1 MPNANVLKQKQE
13 QVAAL
18 AEKMKNS
25 AAGVL
30 VDYRG
35 ITVADDTKLRRE
47 LREAGVEY
55 AVIKNNILRRA
66 AEEAGLGELTA
77 HMYGTSAFAY
87 SPEDPIA
94 AAKILN
100 KFAESHKDKF
110 DIRAGY
116 MDGKVLDEAGVIA
129 EDLPIR
135 RDGNIKGWLPIMYG
149 CNNFCSY
156 CIVPYVRGR
165 ERSREP
171 EDIIKEAKE
180 LIASGCKDITLL
192 GQNVNSY
199 GKNLDRDINFSKL
212 LRQYYMAKTQLY

>member
-116 MDGKVLDEAGVIA
+116 ML
-129 EDLPIR
+129 
-135 RDGNIKGWLPIMYG
+135 
-149 CNNFCSY
+149 S
-156 CIVPYVRGR
+156 
-165 ERSREP
+165 
-171 EDIIKEAKE
+171 
-180 LIASGCKDITLL
+180 LIHI
-192 GQNVNSY
+192 
-199 GKNLDRDINFSKL
+199 
-212 LRQYYMAKTQLY
+212 

>member
-77 HMYGTSAFAY
+77 
-87 SPEDPIA
+87 
-94 AAKILN
+94 
-100 KFAESHKDKF
+100 
-110 DIRAGY
+110 
-116 MDGKVLDEAGVIA
+116 
-129 EDLPIR
+129 
-135 RDGNIKGWLPIMYG
+135 
-149 CNNFCSY
+149 
-156 CIVPYVRGR
+156 YVRYQR
-165 ERSREP
+165 
-171 EDIIKEAKE
+171 
-180 LIASGCKDITLL
+180 
-192 GQNVNSY
+192 
-199 GKNLDRDINFSKL
+199 
-212 LRQYYMAKTQLY
+212 LRLFPRGSHRCR

>member
-77 HMYGTSAFAY
+77 QCMAPA
-87 SPEDPIA
+87 P
-94 AAKILN
+94 
-100 KFAESHKDKF
+100 
-110 DIRAGY
+110 
-116 MDGKVLDEAGVIA
+116 
-129 EDLPIR
+129 LPIPPR
-135 RDGNIKGWLPIMYG
+135 IPSLPL
-149 CNNFCSY
+149 
-156 CIVPYVRGR
+156 
-165 ERSREP
+165 RS
-171 EDIIKEAKE
+171 
-180 LIASGCKDITLL
+180 
-192 GQNVNSY
+192 
-199 GKNLDRDINFSKL
+199 
-212 LRQYYMAKTQLY
+212 

>member
-100 KFAESHKDKF
+100 KFTESHKDKF

-129 EDLPIR
+129 VAKLPGKQELLTMLCMALN
-135 RDGNIKGWLPIMYG
+135 GNI
-149 CNNFCSY
+149 
-156 CIVPYVRGR
+156 RGLAVALDAIR
-165 ERSREP
+165 EK
-171 EDIIKEAKE
+171 KEGEA
-180 LIASGCKDITLL
+180 A
-192 GQNVNSY
+192 
-199 GKNLDRDINFSKL
+199 
-212 LRQYYMAKTQLY
+212 

>member
-77 HMYGTSAFAY
+77 HMYGTSAFA
-87 SPEDPIA
+87 

-129 EDLPIR
+129 VAKLPGKQELLTMLCMALT
-135 RDGNIKGWLPIMYG
+135 GNI
-149 CNNFCSY
+149 
-156 CIVPYVRGR
+156 RGLAVALDAIR
-165 ERSREP
+165 EK
-171 EDIIKEAKE
+171 KEGEA
-180 LIASGCKDITLL
+180 A
-192 GQNVNSY
+192 
-199 GKNLDRDINFSKL
+199 
-212 LRQYYMAKTQLY
+212 

>member
-100 KFAESHKDKF
+100 K
-110 DIRAGY
+110 
-116 MDGKVLDEAGVIA
+116 
-129 EDLPIR
+129 LPSPTRTSSI
-135 RDGNIKGWLPIMYG
+135 
-149 CNNFCSY
+149 S
-156 CIVPYVRGR
+156 VPAIWTVR
-165 ERSREP
+165 
-171 EDIIKEAKE
+171 
-180 LIASGCKDITLL
+180 
-192 GQNVNSY
+192 
-199 GKNLDRDINFSKL
+199 FSM
-212 LRQYYMAKTQLY
+212 RQA

>member
-116 MDGKVLDEAGVIA
+116 MDGAG
-129 EDLPIR
+129 
-135 RDGNIKGWLPIMYG
+135 
-149 CNNFCSY
+149 
-156 CIVPYVRGR
+156 RGR
-165 ERSREP
+165 RYCCGQAARQAGAAHHAVHGAQWQHP
-171 EDIIKEAKE
+171 RPGRG
-180 LIASGCKDITLL
+180 SGCHPREKGGRGCLISRPRTVSRTSLQNIYLIGGFISWLISQNLL
-192 GQNVNSY
+192 
-199 GKNLDRDINFSKL
+199 KKSK
-212 LRQYYMAKTQLY
+212 A

>member
-129 EDLPIR
+129 VAKLPGKQELLTMLCMALN
-135 RDGNIKGWLPIMYG
+135 GNIRGLAVALDPREKGGRGCLISRPRTVSRTSLQNIYLIGGFISWLISQ
-149 CNNFCSY
+149 N
-156 CIVPYVRGR
+156 
-165 ERSREP
+165 
-171 EDIIKEAKE
+171 
-180 LIASGCKDITLL
+180 LL
-192 GQNVNSY
+192 
-199 GKNLDRDINFSKL
+199 KKSK
-212 LRQYYMAKTQLY
+212 A

>member
-66 AEEAGLGELTA
+66 A
-77 HMYGTSAFAY
+77 
-87 SPEDPIA
+87 D
-94 AAKILN
+94 
-100 KFAESHKDKF
+100 
-110 DIRAGY
+110 RA
-116 MDGKVLDEAGVIA
+116 
-129 EDLPIR
+129 
-135 RDGNIKGWLPIMYG
+135 
-149 CNNFCSY
+149 
-156 CIVPYVRGR
+156 YVRYQR
-165 ERSREP
+165 
-171 EDIIKEAKE
+171 
-180 LIASGCKDITLL
+180 
-192 GQNVNSY
+192 
-199 GKNLDRDINFSKL
+199 
-212 LRQYYMAKTQLY
+212 LRLFPRGSHRCR

>member
-116 MDGKVLDEAGVIA
+116 QELLTMLCMA
-129 EDLPIR
+129 LN
-135 RDGNIKGWLPIMYG
+135 GNI
-149 CNNFCSY
+149 
-156 CIVPYVRGR
+156 RGLAVALDAIR
-165 ERSREP
+165 EK
-171 EDIIKEAKE
+171 KEGEA
-180 LIASGCKDITLL
+180 A
-192 GQNVNSY
+192 
-199 GKNLDRDINFSKL
+199 
-212 LRQYYMAKTQLY
+212 

>member
-1 MPNANVLKQKQE
+1 M
-13 QVAAL
+13 
-18 AEKMKNS
+18 
-25 AAGVL
+25 
-30 VDYRG
+30 
-35 ITVADDTKLRRE
+35 ADDTKLRRE

-110 DIRAGY
+110 DIRAGD

-129 EDLPIR
+129 VAKLPGKQESHHAVHGTQWQYPRSCRGSGRHSRKEGGRGCLIAPSPPNFLPILTKFLFNR
-135 RDGNIKGWLPIMYG
+135 RI
-149 CNNFCSY
+149 
-156 CIVPYVRGR
+156 
-165 ERSREP
+165 
-171 EDIIKEAKE
+171 
-180 LIASGCKDITLL
+180 
-192 GQNVNSY
+192 
-199 GKNLDRDINFSKL
+199 
-212 LRQYYMAKTQLY
+212 

>member
-25 AAGVL
+25 AAGVV

-77 HMYGTSAFAY
+77 HMFGTTAFAY

-100 KFAESHKDKF
+100 KFAEASKDKF
-110 DIRAGY
+110 EIRAGY
-116 MDGKVLDEAGVIA
+116 MDGKVLDKDGVVA
-129 EDLPIR
+129 VAKLPGKQELLTMLCMALN
-135 RDGNIKGWLPIMYG
+135 GNI
-149 CNNFCSY
+149 
-156 CIVPYVRGR
+156 RGLAVALNAV
-165 ERSREP
+165 
-171 EDIIKEAKE
+171 KEKKE
-180 LIASGCKDITLL
+180 SEA
-192 GQNVNSY
+192 
-199 GKNLDRDINFSKL
+199 
-212 LRQYYMAKTQLY
+212 A

>member
-116 MDGKVLDEAGVIA
+116 MDGKVLDQALLLWPSYPA
-129 EDLPIR
+129 SRSCSPCCAWRSMATSAAWPWLWMPSARKR
-135 RDGNIKGWLPIMYG
+135 RA
-149 CNNFCSY
+149 
-156 CIVPYVRGR
+156 R
-165 ERSREP
+165 
-171 EDIIKEAKE
+171 
-180 LIASGCKDITLL
+180 LL
-192 GQNVNSY
+192 N
-199 GKNLDRDINFSKL
+199 
-212 LRQYYMAKTQLY
+212 

>member
-129 EDLPIR
+129 VAKLPGKQELLTMLCMALNAISAVLPWLWTPFAKR
-135 RDGNIKGWLPIMYG
+135 RRARLLN
-149 CNNFCSY
+149 CA
-156 CIVPYVRGR
+156 VPAEIFAYPYKI
-165 ERSREP
+165 S
-171 EDIIKEAKE
+171 I
-180 LIASGCKDITLL
+180 
-192 GQNVNSY
+192 
-199 GKNLDRDINFSKL
+199 
-212 LRQYYMAKTQLY
+212 

>member
-25 AAGVL
+25 AAGVQ
-30 VDYRG
+30 VDYPGHDRRYA
-35 ITVADDTKLRRE
+35 IDSTKLRRE

-129 EDLPIR
+129 VAKLPGKQELLTMLCMALN
-135 RDGNIKGWLPIMYG
+135 GNI
-149 CNNFCSY
+149 
-156 CIVPYVRGR
+156 RGLAVALDAIR
-165 ERSREP
+165 EK
-171 EDIIKEAKE
+171 KEGEA
-180 LIASGCKDITLL
+180 A
-192 GQNVNSY
+192 
-199 GKNLDRDINFSKL
+199 
-212 LRQYYMAKTQLY
+212 

>member
-25 AAGVL
+25 AAGVV

-77 HMYGTSAFAY
+77 HMVGTTAFAY

-100 KFAESHKDKF
+100 KFAEASKDKF
-110 DIRAGY
+110 EIRAGY
-116 MDGKVLDEAGVIA
+116 MDGKVLDKDGEEIDLKQNFD
-129 EDLPIR
+129 EDDNLGLAPVDMDMDVFDEESVRVDEEISGSFGIENPDDDIFAVDDVDDDSVLDDDTDFAD
-135 RDGNIKGWLPIMYG
+135 DG
-149 CNNFCSY
+149 
-156 CIVPYVRGR
+156 
-165 ERSREP
+165 E
-171 EDIIKEAKE
+171 
-180 LIASGCKDITLL
+180 
-192 GQNVNSY
+192 
-199 GKNLDRDINFSKL
+199 
-212 LRQYYMAKTQLY
+212 

>member
-94 AAKILN
+94 AAKIL
-100 KFAESHKDKF
+100 HKDKF

-129 EDLPIR
+129 VAKLPGKQELLTMLCMALN
-135 RDGNIKGWLPIMYG
+135 GNI
-149 CNNFCSY
+149 
-156 CIVPYVRGR
+156 RGLAVALDAIR
-165 ERSREP
+165 EK
-171 EDIIKEAKE
+171 KEGEA
-180 LIASGCKDITLL
+180 A
-192 GQNVNSY
+192 
-199 GKNLDRDINFSKL
+199 
-212 LRQYYMAKTQLY
+212 